1 MQKPKIVK
9 LVSGETIVA
18 QVEFRPKELRLTR
31 PLALIAMPRPDQSG
45 RMNTAITLMEFV
57 PGAMDEPMILNKDM
71 AMLVLSP
78 DEQISELYDRLTN
91 PNHIEV
97 AKPELIV

>member
-1 MQKPKIVK
+1 MQKPKIIK

-18 QVEFRPKELRLTR
+18 QVEFMTNKLHLTR
-31 PLALIAMPRPDQSG
+31 PLSLIAMPRPDQSG
-45 RMNTAITLMEFV
+45 RMNTAITLMDFI
-57 PGAMDEPMILNKDM
+57 PGVKDEKMVLNKDM
-71 AMLVLSP
+71 VMLVVEP
-78 DEQISELYDRLTN
+78 DEQIKELYSRLTN